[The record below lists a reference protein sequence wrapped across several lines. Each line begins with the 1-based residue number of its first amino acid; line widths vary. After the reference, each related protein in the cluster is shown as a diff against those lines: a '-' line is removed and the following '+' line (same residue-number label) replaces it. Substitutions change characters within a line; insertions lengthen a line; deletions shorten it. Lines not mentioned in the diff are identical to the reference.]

1 MNTASD
7 KVSRFKDFQVIE
19 RPPARMA
26 VLITFR
32 ATRIF
37 RKLVSIPSHF
47 FSTPLSGQC
56 LLRTTFVTRLQVKGV
71 FFDVFDDVF
80 LLHLALESP
89 QSTFD

>member
-1 MNTASD
+1 
-7 KVSRFKDFQVIE
+7 
-19 RPPARMA
+19 MA
-26 VLITFR
+26 VRITFR
-32 ATRIF
+32 TPKIL